1 MNAVSRGGA
10 LVAFRQRSF
19 RFQWPADLATT
30 GAFEME
36 TLILGWYVLVETQ
49 SVILLTLFGS
59 LQFIGTLIAPFLGV
73 LGDRLGRR
81 TMMLAMRGVFVV
93 LAAAIMI
100 LDLTGL
106 LSPAIVLFI
115 AFLSGLLRPSDLVMR
130 NALVADTMPPSSLPN
145 ALGLARTTQDF
156 SRIFGALTG
165 AGLFSVLGLGAA
177 YAFVTATFLIG
188 LALTAGVSRV
198 RPAGEAGAPPPASY
212 GQELKDGF
220 SYVWRTPAV
229 LAIMWL
235 AFLANL
241 TAFPFTHGLLPFV
254 AREVYAIDE
263 NGLGHIIS
271 VFSLGAVTGSLI
283 VAWTRGHS
291 SAARMM
297 VIGLVAWYLCLAVFA
312 FTGAKLTG
320 AAILYIIGIFHSL
333 AMVSMSV
340 SLLSM
345 VEAPMRGRVMG
356 VRILAIYGIPP
367 GLLAAGF
374 LIDAFGFT
382 TMALIYIVV
391 GLVFTAL
398 IAWKWR
404 DAIWNGGRPGTQS
417 TVSRA

>member
-1 MNAVSRGGA
+1 MNAVSRGGG
-10 LVAFRQRSF
+10 LVAFRERSF
-19 RFQWPADLATT
+19 RFQWPADLAAT

-49 SVILLTLFGS
+49 SVVLLTLFGS

-81 TMMLAMRGVFVV
+81 TMMLAMRSVFVV
-93 LAAAIMI
+93 LAASIMI

-130 NALVADTMPPSSLPN
+130 NALVADTMPPASLPN

-165 AGLFSVLGLGAA
+165 AGLFSVLGLGVA
-177 YAFVTATFLIG
+177 YAFVTATFVVG
-188 LALTAGVSRV
+188 LALTLGVSRV
-198 RPAGEAGAPPPASY
+198 RPAGEEGAPPPASY

-220 SYVWRTPAV
+220 SYVWHTPAV

-263 NGLGHIIS
+263 NGLGQIIS

-283 VAWTRGHS
+283 VAWTRGHG

-297 VIGLVAWYLCLAVFA
+297 VIGLVAWYLCLTVFA

-340 SLLSM
+340 SLLGM

-382 TMALIYIVV
+382 TMALIYIAV

-404 DAIWNGGRPGTQS
+404 DAIWNEGRPGK
-417 TVSRA
+417 

>member
-1 MNAVSRGGA
+1 MNAVSKGGW
-10 LVAFRQRSF
+10 LVAFRERSF

-73 LGDRLGRR
+73 LGDRFGRR

-93 LAAAIMI
+93 LAASIMI

-106 LSPAIVLFI
+106 LSPAVVLFI

-130 NALVADTMPPSSLPN
+130 NALVADTMPPASLPN
-145 ALGLARTTQDF
+145 ALGLARTTQDI
-156 SRIFGALTG
+156 SRIVGALTG
-165 AGLFSVLGLGAA
+165 AGLFSVLGLGVA

-188 LALTAGVSRV
+188 LALTSGVSRV
-198 RPAGEAGAPPPASY
+198 RPAGEEGAPPPASY

-220 SYVWRTPAV
+220 SYVWTTPAV

-254 AREVYAIDE
+254 AREIYAIDE
-263 NGLGHIIS
+263 NGLGQIIS

-283 VAWTRGHS
+283 VAWTRGHG

-297 VIGLVAWYLCLAVFA
+297 VMGLVAWYLCLTVFA
-312 FTGAKLTG
+312 FTGAKLSG
-320 AAILYIIGIFHSL
+320 AVVLYIVGIFHSL

-340 SLLSM
+340 ALLSM
-345 VEAPMRGRVMG
+345 VDAPMRGRVMG

-367 GLLAAGF
+367 GLLGAGF
-374 LIDAFGFT
+374 LIDTFGFT
-382 TMALIYIVV
+382 TMALIYIAV

-398 IAWKWR
+398 ITWKWR
-404 DAIWNGGRPGTQS
+404 DAIWNDGRLGK
-417 TVSRA
+417 

>member
-1 MNAVSRGGA
+1 MNAVSRGGW
-10 LVAFRQRSF
+10 LVAFRERSF

-73 LGDRLGRR
+73 LGDRFGRR

-106 LSPAIVLFI
+106 LSPAVVLFI

-130 NALVADTMPPSSLPN
+130 NALVADTMPPASLPN
-145 ALGLARTTQDF
+145 ALGLARTTQDI
-156 SRIFGALTG
+156 SRIVGALTG
-165 AGLFSVLGLGAA
+165 AGLFSVLGLGVA
-177 YAFVTATFLIG
+177 YAFVTATFVIG

-198 RPAGEAGAPPPASY
+198 RPAGEEGAPPPASY

-220 SYVWRTPAV
+220 SYVWHTPAV

-254 AREVYAIDE
+254 AREIYAIDE
-263 NGLGHIIS
+263 NGLGQIIS

-283 VAWTRGHS
+283 VAWTRGHG

-297 VIGLVAWYLCLAVFA
+297 VIGLVAWYLCLTVFA
-312 FTGAKLTG
+312 FTGAKLSG
-320 AAILYIIGIFHSL
+320 AVVLYIVGIFHSL

-340 SLLSM
+340 ALLSM
-345 VEAPMRGRVMG
+345 VDAPMRGRVMG

-367 GLLAAGF
+367 GLLGAGF
-374 LIDAFGFT
+374 LIDTFGFT
-382 TMALIYIVV
+382 TMALIYIAV

-404 DAIWNGGRPGTQS
+404 DAIWNDGRPGK
-417 TVSRA
+417 

>member
-1 MNAVSRGGA
+1 MNAVSKGGW
-10 LVAFRQRSF
+10 LVAFRERSF

-73 LGDRLGRR
+73 LGDRFGRR

-93 LAAAIMI
+93 LAASIMI

-106 LSPAIVLFI
+106 LSPAVVLFI

-130 NALVADTMPPSSLPN
+130 NALVADTMPPASLPN
-145 ALGLARTTQDF
+145 ALGLARTTQDI
-156 SRIFGALTG
+156 SRIVGALTG

-188 LALTAGVSRV
+188 LALTSGVSRV
-198 RPAGEAGAPPPASY
+198 RPAGEEGAPPPASY

-220 SYVWRTPAV
+220 SYVWTTPAV

-254 AREVYAIDE
+254 AREIYAIDE
-263 NGLGHIIS
+263 NGLGQIIS

-283 VAWTRGHS
+283 VAWTRGHG

-297 VIGLVAWYLCLAVFA
+297 VMGLVAWYLCLTVFA
-312 FTGAKLTG
+312 FTGAKLSG
-320 AAILYIIGIFHSL
+320 AVVLYIVGIFHSL

-340 SLLSM
+340 ALLSM
-345 VEAPMRGRVMG
+345 VDAPMRGRVMG

-367 GLLAAGF
+367 GLLGAGF
-374 LIDAFGFT
+374 LIDTFGFT
-382 TMALIYIVV
+382 TMALIYIAV

-398 IAWKWR
+398 ITWKWR
-404 DAIWNGGRPGTQS
+404 DAIWNDGRPGK
-417 TVSRA
+417 

>member
-1 MNAVSRGGA
+1 MNAVSKGGW
-10 LVAFRQRSF
+10 LVAFRERSF

-73 LGDRLGRR
+73 LGDRFGRR

-93 LAAAIMI
+93 LAASIMI

-106 LSPAIVLFI
+106 LSPAVVLFI

-130 NALVADTMPPSSLPN
+130 NALVADTMPPASLPN
-145 ALGLARTTQDF
+145 ALGLARTTQDI
-156 SRIFGALTG
+156 SRIVGALTG
-165 AGLFSVLGLGAA
+165 AGLFSVLGLGVA

-188 LALTAGVSRV
+188 LALTSGVSRV
-198 RPAGEAGAPPPASY
+198 RPAGEEGAPPPASY

-220 SYVWRTPAV
+220 SYVWTTPAV

-254 AREVYAIDE
+254 AREIYAIDE
-263 NGLGHIIS
+263 NGLGQIIS

-283 VAWTRGHS
+283 VAWTRGHG

-297 VIGLVAWYLCLAVFA
+297 VMGLVAWYLCLTVFA
-312 FTGAKLTG
+312 FTGAKLSG
-320 AAILYIIGIFHSL
+320 AVVLYIVGIFHSL

-340 SLLSM
+340 ALLSM
-345 VEAPMRGRVMG
+345 VDAPMRGRVMG

-367 GLLAAGF
+367 GLLGAGF
-374 LIDAFGFT
+374 LIDTFGFT
-382 TMALIYIVV
+382 TMALIYIAV

-398 IAWKWR
+398 ITWKWR
-404 DAIWNGGRPGTQS
+404 DAIWNDGRPGK
-417 TVSRA
+417 

>member
-1 MNAVSRGGA
+1 MNAVSKGGA
-10 LVAFRQRSF
+10 LVAFRERSF

-49 SVILLTLFGS
+49 SVVLLTLFGS

-73 LGDRLGRR
+73 LGDRFGRR
-81 TMMLAMRGVFVV
+81 AMMLAMRGVFVV
-93 LAAAIMI
+93 LAASIMI

-106 LSPAIVLFI
+106 LTPTVVLFI

-156 SRIFGALTG
+156 SRIVGALTG
-165 AGLFSVLGLGAA
+165 AGLFSVLGLGVA
-177 YAFVTATFLIG
+177 YAFVTATFVIG
-188 LALTAGVSRV
+188 LALTVGVSRV
-198 RPAGEAGAPPPASY
+198 RPAGAEGAPPPASY

-220 SYVWRTPAV
+220 SYVWTTPAV

-254 AREVYAIDE
+254 AREIYAIDE
-263 NGLGHIIS
+263 NGLGQIIS

-283 VAWTRGHS
+283 VAWTRGYG

-297 VIGLVAWYLCLAVFA
+297 VIGLVAWYLCLAFFA
-312 FTGAKLTG
+312 FTGTKLTG
-320 AAILYIIGIFHSL
+320 AAVLYIVGIFHSL

-340 SLLSM
+340 TLLGM

-367 GLLAAGF
+367 GLLGAGF

-382 TMALIYIVV
+382 TMALIYIAV

-404 DAIWNGGRPGTQS
+404 DAIWNHGPPGK
-417 TVSRA
+417 

>member
-1 MNAVSRGGA
+1 MNAVSRGGG
-10 LVAFRQRSF
+10 LVAFRERSF
-19 RFQWPADLATT
+19 RFQWPADLAAT

-49 SVILLTLFGS
+49 SVVLLTLFGS

-81 TMMLAMRGVFVV
+81 TMMLAMRSVFVV
-93 LAAAIMI
+93 LAASIMI

-130 NALVADTMPPSSLPN
+130 NALVADTMPPASLPN

-165 AGLFSVLGLGAA
+165 AGLFSVLGLGVA
-177 YAFVTATFLIG
+177 YAFVTATFVIG
-188 LALTAGVSRV
+188 LALTLGVSRV
-198 RPAGEAGAPPPASY
+198 RPAGEEGAPPPASY

-220 SYVWRTPAV
+220 SYVWHTPAV

-263 NGLGHIIS
+263 NGLGQIIS

-283 VAWTRGHS
+283 VAWTRGHG

-297 VIGLVAWYLCLAVFA
+297 VIGLVAWYLCLTVFA

-340 SLLSM
+340 SLLGM

-382 TMALIYIVV
+382 TMALIYIAV

-404 DAIWNGGRPGTQS
+404 DAIWNEGRPGK
-417 TVSRA
+417 